1 MSTRPPVTVACLD
14 LQALSGF
21 FRSVAL
27 CIEIQANTRLEWKE
41 YKDSTV
47 LNIAYALM
55 PWKGKPGTAEVSQN
69 WTRIRQNTDGRSR
82 DMLLTFLDKLSDGG
96 PAAAAAYAEQMQGLR
111 QYTQKAV
118 QELFADANQINA
130 MVAGTAGQAA
140 RNLAIIQFGCTVLLA
155 ATGCWVALG
164 GAVPA
169 VLTGGMTATQVAG
182 GVGAVNLGYNVVGA
196 FVKDAFSWKTAQTV
210 AIEVGKDKGGGAAM
224 PWLANQATNAAR
236 DMADQGRTLQEAEA
250 KIAKM
255 NQKMAGKL
263 GDARRARYA
272 RGVARE
278 TQVAAQAQGRIAQ
291 AGTMRT
297 VATVGAKA
305 IPIVFLAHDIYN
317 AVGDLTS
324 VLDATR

>member
-1 MSTRPPVTVACLD
+1 MHTRPPVTVACLD

-21 FRSVAL
+21 FRSIAL
-27 CIEIQANTRLEWKE
+27 CIEIQANTRMEWKE

-55 PWKGKPGTAEVSQN
+55 PWKGKPGTAEVTQN
-69 WTRIRQNTDGRSR
+69 WDRIRQNTNGRSR
-82 DMLLTFLDKLSDGG
+82 DMLMSFLDKLSGGG

-118 QELFADANQINA
+118 QELFADAQQINRE
-130 MVAGTAGQAA
+130 VAGTAGQAA
-140 RNLAIIQFGCTVLLA
+140 RNLAVIQFGCTVLLA

-169 VLTGGMTATQVAG
+169 VLTGGMTASQIGV
-182 GVGAVNLGYNVVGA
+182 GVGAVNLGYNVAGA

-210 AIEVGKDKGGGAAM
+210 AIEVGKDRGGAAAA
-224 PWLANQATNAAR
+224 PWLENKITNAAR
-236 DMADQGRTLQEAEA
+236 EMSEQGQTLQEAEA

-255 NQKMAGKL
+255 NQKLAGKL

-272 RGVARE
+272 RGVTRE
-278 TQVAAQAQGRIAQ
+278 AQVAAQAQGRIAQ
-291 AGTMRT
+291 AGTART
-297 VATVGAKA
+297 LATVGAKA
-305 IPIVFLAHDIYN
+305 IPLVFLAHDLYN
-317 AVGDLTS
+317 AAGDLS
-324 VLDATR
+324 DVWNATR